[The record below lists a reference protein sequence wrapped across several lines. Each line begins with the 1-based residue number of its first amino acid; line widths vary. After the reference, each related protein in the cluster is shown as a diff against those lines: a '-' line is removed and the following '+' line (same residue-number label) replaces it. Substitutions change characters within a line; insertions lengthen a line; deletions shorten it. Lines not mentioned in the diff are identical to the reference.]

1 MENLSEFLNNKQLNK
16 LDDLIHELVSESTLD
31 FNPDKP
37 LDQTQILAKSL
48 KKFISLI
55 HDELG

>member
-37 LDQTQILAKSL
+37 LDQNQILAKSL

-55 HDELG
+55 HD